1 MYQLNQILGLGLL
14 VSIITFSSFTFSDDI
29 STTIVVIEGKA
40 LLVDVDDSG
49 KVVTTYMEFPEYLS
63 TAKRHEDMVN
73 EAKASYMRLSKLQMD
88 QIRFISILDHDEV
101 FQTIMV
107 ENLLDLA
114 THYNKTYANQIVVT
128 IARNDSNSDLI
139 DYNVEMIRSQL
150 KKFGVPRN
158 DIMIDYK
165 VDLGEDPT
173 PFFKVSSSL
182 RTLSSL

>member
-1 MYQLNQILGLGLL
+1 M
-14 VSIITFSSFTFSDDI
+14 VS
-29 STTIVVIEGKA
+29 
-40 LLVDVDDSG
+40 
-49 KVVTTYMEFPEYLS
+49 
-63 TAKRHEDMVN
+63 
-73 EAKASYMRLSKLQMD
+73 EARASYLRLSKLQMD

-107 ENLLDLA
+107 DNLSDLA
-114 THYNKTYANQIVVT
+114 MHYKKTYANQIVIT
-128 IARNDSNSDLI
+128 IARNDSNSELI

-150 KKFGVPRN
+150 EKFGVPRT

-173 PFFKVSSSL
+173 PFFKVSSNL

>member
-1 MYQLNQILGLGLL
+1 MYHLNQLLGLGLL
-14 VSIITFSSFTFSDDI
+14 VSILTLSSFTISDDI
-29 STTIVVIEGKA
+29 STTIVVIDGKA
-40 LLVDVDDSG
+40 LLVDVDESG
-49 KVVTTYMEFPEYLS
+49 DVITTYMEVPEYLN
-63 TAKRHEDMVN
+63 TTKGHEDMVS
-73 EAKASYMRLSKLQMD
+73 EARASYLRLSKLQMD

-107 ENLLDLA
+107 DNLSDLA
-114 THYNKTYANQIVVT
+114 MHYKKTYANQIVIT
-128 IARNDSNSDLI
+128 IARNDSNSELI

-150 KKFGVPRN
+150 EKFGVPRT

-173 PFFKVSSSL
+173 PFFKVSSNL